1 MQKFLNWNCVER
13 HRLPRA
19 RYRSVWRQVVAIY
32 SRADRQL
39 PRHRHQ
45 VHTPPW
51 PRVTPAAGAAAAH
64 AQCRAT
70 PWSRGPRVRG
80 GSLARGHCS
89 EEVRRRRKNMM
100 KTMKTLQKIMKT
112 GDTLGS
118 GGRVDGARSGVLHF
132 TGCHS
137 SYQRCTLSACFV

>member
-13 HRLPRA
+13 HRLPRG
-19 RYRSVWRQVVAIY
+19 RYRSAWRQVVAIY
-32 SRADRQL
+32 SPGWPPAAA
-39 PRHRHQ
+39 HRHQ

-89 EEVRRRRKNMM
+89 EEVSRRRKNM
-100 KTMKTLQKIMKT
+100 KTMKKILKT
-112 GDTLGS
+112 VTVTHYGS